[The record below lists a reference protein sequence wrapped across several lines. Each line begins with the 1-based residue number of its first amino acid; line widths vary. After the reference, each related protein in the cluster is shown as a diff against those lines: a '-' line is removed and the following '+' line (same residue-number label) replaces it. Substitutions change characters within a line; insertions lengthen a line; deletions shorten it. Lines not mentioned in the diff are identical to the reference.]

1 MQRPLLAGM
10 LLVAGAM
17 VSIGAV
23 AGLVAATR
31 PQYATVA
38 SVEPV
43 VRLVTVRKQECA
55 EARTLRRLTG
65 TTIGGM
71 VGGVI
76 GHQYGEVRPR
86 TDAAGK
92 MVSVATGAPSAM
104 RGKCRT
110 VYRTEQQV
118 HAYDVRYRLEGRLG
132 KVRLDHHPGD
142 RIPVK
147 AGRLVLTDKRGQPV
161 KG

>member
-23 AGLVAATR
+23 AGFVAATR
-31 PQYATVA
+31 PQFAVVA
-38 SVEPV
+38 SVEAV
-43 VRLVTVRKQECA
+43 VRPVTVRKQECA
-55 EARTLRRLTG
+55 EARTLTGRTG
-65 TTIGGM
+65 TTVGGM

-76 GHQYGEVRPR
+76 GYQH
-86 TDAAGK
+86 GK
-92 MVSVATGAPSAM
+92 TRDRNGFPGTMVAVTAGAPSA
-104 RGKCRT
+104 RREKCRM

-118 HAYDVRYRLEGRLG
+118 YAYDVRYRLEGRLG
-132 KVRLDHHPGD
+132 KVRMDYHPGD
-142 RIPVK
+142 RIPVQG
-147 AGRLVLTDKRGQPV
+147 GRLVLTDKRGQPV